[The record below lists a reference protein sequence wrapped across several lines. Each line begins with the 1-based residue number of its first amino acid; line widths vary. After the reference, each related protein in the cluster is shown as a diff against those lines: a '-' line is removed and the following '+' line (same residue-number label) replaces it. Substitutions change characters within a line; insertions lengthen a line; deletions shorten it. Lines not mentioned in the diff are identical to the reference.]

1 MTKDHLYL
9 SGFVRAFF
17 EDYLVCRR
25 HLCQNTI
32 RSYRDAIKL
41 FIGHMA
47 DQLRKRPTRLLVADI
62 TDELVVGFLEDLE
75 KTRGNS
81 IQSRNHR
88 LVVLRRLFEY
98 VALQEPVLSER
109 CRRITS
115 IPCKKRQALPEI
127 TYLEKNEMMAIV
139 NAPNRRTAL
148 GRRDH
153 AILLFMYNTGARA
166 QEVADARASWLALEP
181 PPKTEILGKGRKWRT
196 CPLWDSVA
204 AALTQVLHEQSPGG
218 PDDPYL
224 FLNRYGQSISRFGIW
239 KIIEKY
245 KKQATAATPS
255 LRTKRVTPHTIRHT
269 TAMHL
274 LQSGVEINV
283 IRSWLGHVNL
293 ATTHRYVEID
303 LAMKRKALESCELAA
318 EGMPSGQWRSDPDI
332 LAWLESL

>member
-1 MTKDHLYL
+1 MKNDFYL

-41 FIGHMA
+41 FIGHVA
-47 DQLRKRPTRLLVADI
+47 DRLRKRPTRLLVADI

-81 IQSRNHR
+81 IQSRNQR

-115 IPCKKRQALPEI
+115 IPCKKHQALPEI
-127 TYLEKNEMMAIV
+127 TYLEKNEMMGIV

-153 AILLFMYNTGARA
+153 AILLFMYNTGARV
-166 QEVADARASWLALEP
+166 QEVADARASWLTLEP
-181 PPKTEILGKGRKWRT
+181 PPRTEILGKGRKWRT

-204 AALTQVLHEQSPGG
+204 AVLIQVLHEHSPRG
-218 PDDPYL
+218 PDDPHL
-224 FLNRYGQSISRFGIW
+224 FLNRYGQPISRFGIG

-245 KKQATAATPS
+245 KKQATATTPS

-303 LAMKRKALESCELAA
+303 LAMKRKALESCEVTT
-318 EGMPSGQWRSDPDI
+318 EEVPRGRWRSDPDI
-332 LAWLESL
+332 LMWLESL